1 MSREVEP
8 LLQDIVDACLKVE
21 EWTGSIGFDEF
32 AERGMV
38 YSAVLRELIV
48 IGEATKTVPHDSRA
62 LAPEVPWR
70 ELAGLRDVV
79 AHQYFGLQD
88 ATLWSIVRD
97 EIPAIRAAIQTLQ
110 GPSAAADSG
119 QGR

>member
-1 MSREVEP
+1 MSREVE
-8 LLQDIVDACLKVE
+8 LLLLDILDASRKIE
-21 EWTGSIGFDEF
+21 DWTRSMEF
-32 AERGMV
+32 ADFSSRGMA

-48 IGEATKTVPHDSRA
+48 IGEATKQIPEGTRA
-62 LAPEVPWR
+62 RAPDVPWR

-97 EIPAIRAAIQTLQ
+97 EIPVIRLAVESLQ
-110 GPSAAADSG
+110 GPDHSSVTG
-119 QGR
+119 